1 VLAAHPIDLLAY
13 THAHLR
19 TEAEAMHDNAVHDET
34 NAESEPDQPAG
45 GLPGSLVDAQV
56 RTRSQADLVR
66 ESLVRC
72 PGAGG
77 EPVPR

>member
-1 VLAAHPIDLLAY
+1 MLLVVDAGN
-13 THAHLR
+13 T
-19 TEAEAMHDNAVHDET
+19 NVVFAVHDE

-45 GLPGSLVDAQV
+45 GLPGSLADAQV

-72 PGAGG
+72 PGAGS
-77 EPVPR
+77 EPVAR

>member
-1 VLAAHPIDLLAY
+1 
-13 THAHLR
+13 
-19 TEAEAMHDNAVHDET
+19 MHDSAVHDET
-34 NAESEPDQPAG
+34 NADSEPDQPAG

>member
-1 VLAAHPIDLLAY
+1 
-13 THAHLR
+13 
-19 TEAEAMHDNAVHDET
+19 MHDNAVHDAT
-34 NAESEPDQPAG
+34 NAESEPDQPTAG
-45 GLPGSLVDAQV
+45 FSGSPVDAQV